1 MGTVLF
7 ESSPVNGS
15 ANRKELQFMDNS
27 CKRCL
32 LRDMA
37 GNEDIKSQLEK
48 TRSLMSDDEKASDE
62 KYEKRLSQC
71 KSCDNLLDA
80 TCLKCGCYV
89 EIRALA
95 DGARCPA
102 KKW

>member
-1 MGTVLF
+1 
-7 ESSPVNGS
+7 
-15 ANRKELQFMDNS
+15 MDNS

-37 GNEDIKSQLEK
+37 GNDDIKSQLEK
-48 TRSLMSDDEKASDE
+48 TKSLMSDDEKASDE